1 VAAALPG
8 MDVAENRPPEDSIL
22 LKYIIYIVFQALH
35 DSFNL
40 ILCFLLYSIFYLS
53 K

>member
-22 LKYIIYIVFQALH
+22 YTYFIQLFSTA
-35 DSFNL
+35 
-40 ILCFLLYSIFYLS
+40 
-53 K
+53 

>member
-22 LKYIIYIVFQALH
+22 FKYFVQLF
-35 DSFNL
+35 
-40 ILCFLLYSIFYLS
+40 
-53 K
+53 

>member
-22 LKYIIYIVFQALH
+22 SKYFYIAFLALH
-35 DSFNL
+35 AYLFL
-40 ILCFLLYSIFYLS
+40 ISYA
-53 K
+53 

>member
-22 LKYIIYIVFQALH
+22 LKYFVQ
-35 DSFNL
+35 
-40 ILCFLLYSIFYLS
+40 LL
-53 K
+53 

>member
-22 LKYIIYIVFQALH
+22 LKYFILPFQAPH
-35 DSFNL
+35 DFFNF
-40 ILCFLLYSIFYLS
+40 ILCFLFYI
-53 K
+53 

>member
-22 LKYIIYIVFQALH
+22 SKYFI
-35 DSFNL
+35 
-40 ILCFLLYSIFYLS
+40 
-53 K
+53 